1 MHGSLEEEGE
11 VVGWKGFYI
20 QKLMKLA
27 LDTPPPPCKRN
38 ISFKWLDL
46 IDARTCVF
54 YFQER
59 RKQAHDISEPG
70 GLAEWL
76 KSFGILKTH

>member
-1 MHGSLEEEGE
+1 M
-11 VVGWKGFYI
+11 KGVLHTKANEI
-20 QKLMKLA
+20 SSGH
-27 LDTPPPPCKRN
+27 PPPPSKRN
-38 ISFKWLDL
+38 ISLKWLDL

-59 RKQAHDISEPG
+59 RKQANDFSEPG